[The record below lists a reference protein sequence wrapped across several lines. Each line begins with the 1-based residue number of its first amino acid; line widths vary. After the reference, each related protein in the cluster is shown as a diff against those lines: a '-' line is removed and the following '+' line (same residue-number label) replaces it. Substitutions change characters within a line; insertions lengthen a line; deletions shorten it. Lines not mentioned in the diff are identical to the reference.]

1 MSNSMVVG
9 RYREKKVLT
18 KMLEKNTSE
27 LAVVFGRRR
36 VGKTYL
42 VRHFYQEHIVF
53 ELVGLYEGDTHL
65 QLQNFHE
72 KIIKTSARFKN
83 TSQPKN
89 WLSAFRMLED
99 YIDGLKGK
107 KKKVIFID
115 EFPWIATP
123 RSKFL
128 MAFEHFW
135 NSYCTKRNDLVVVV
149 CGSAAS
155 FMVKKIIQNKGGLH
169 NRVTQKIRLL
179 PFDLSETEE
188 FLKYKG
194 INITRYDILQVYM
207 AMGGV
212 PYYLDQLEKG
222 QSVAQNID
230 RLFFEESGNL
240 VNEFNEVFKSLFSN
254 SEMHESIMRAL
265 ASVKKG
271 VSRKQ
276 LLKILKQQSSGVF
289 SKALEELTESGFV
302 ARSKSPG
309 KKTKDALFRMADE
322 YSLFY
327 LKFVEKNNEQGEGT
341 WLKMFPKQSYKIWS
355 GLVFE
360 TVCLKHSEQIKKE
373 LGIDKIYTSEA
384 AWKNDKA
391 QIDLLIFR
399 DDGIINL
406 CEMKFHNTEYTINKA
421 EYENLKNKIL
431 QFRKDYKTRKNIFIT
446 MISTYGITQNAY
458 YFELVKNNLTIDCLF
473 RK

>member
-1 MSNSMVVG
+1 
-9 RYREKKVLT
+9 
-18 KMLEKNTSE
+18 
-27 LAVVFGRRR
+27 
-36 VGKTYL
+36 
-42 VRHFYQEHIVF
+42 VF
-53 ELVGLYEGDTHL
+53 ELVGLYEGDIHF

-72 KIIKTSARFKN
+72 KIIKASAKFKN
-83 TSQPKN
+83 SDQPKN

-99 YIDGLKGK
+99 YIDGLKSK

-179 PFDLSETEE
+179 PFNLSETEE

-194 INITRYDILQVYM
+194 INLTRYDIIHIYM
-207 AMGGV
+207 ALGGV
-212 PYYLDQLEKG
+212 PYYLDQLQKG
-222 QSVAQNID
+222 LSVAQNID
-230 RLFFEESGNL
+230 RLFFEEGGSL
-240 VNEFNEVFKSLFSN
+240 VNEFNEVFKSLFKN
-254 SEMHESIMRAL
+254 SEMHEAIMRAL
-265 ASVKKG
+265 AKARNG

-276 LLKILKQQSSGVF
+276 LLEMLKQQSSGVF

-309 KKTKDALFRMADE
+309 KKTKGALFRMADE
-322 YSLFY
+322 CSLFF
-327 LKFVEKNNEQGEGT
+327 LKFVEKNSEQGKGT
-341 WLKMFPKQSYKIWS
+341 WVKMFPKQSYKIWS

-360 TVCLKHSEQIKKE
+360 TICLKHVEQIKAE
-373 LGIDKIYTSEA
+373 LGIDKIYTTHA
-384 AWKNDKA
+384 AWQNDKV
-391 QIDLLIFR
+391 QIDLLISR

-406 CEMKFHNTEYTINKA
+406 CEMKFYNTEYTINKA
-421 EYENLKNKIL
+421 EYENLKRKIL
-431 QFRKDYKTRKNIFIT
+431 EFRQDYKTRKNIYLTLIT
-446 MISTYGITQNAY
+446 TYGVVKNAY
-458 YFELVKNNLTIDCLF
+458 YLELVGGDLKIDCLF
-473 RK
+473 RKA

>member
-1 MSNSMVVG
+1 MVVG

-18 KMLEKNTSE
+18 QMLENNASE

-42 VRHFYQEHIVF
+42 VRNFYQEHIVF
-53 ELVGLYEGDTHL
+53 ELVGLYGGNIHL

-72 KIIKTSARFKN
+72 KIIRASSKFKN
-83 TSQPKN
+83 TDQPKN

-99 YIDGLKGK
+99 YIDGLKSK

-194 INITRYDILQVYM
+194 INLTRYDIIHIYM

-212 PYYLDQLEKG
+212 PYYLDQLQKG

-230 RLFFEESGNL
+230 RLFFEENGTL

-254 SEMHESIMRAL
+254 SEMHEAIMRAL
-265 ASVKKG
+265 AKVRNG

-276 LLKILKQQSSGVF
+276 LLEMLKQQSSGVF

-302 ARSKSPG
+302 ARSNSPG
-309 KKTKDALFRMADE
+309 KKTKGALFRMADE

-327 LKFVEKNNEQGEGT
+327 LKFIGKNKEQGKGT
-341 WLKMFPKQSYKIWS
+341 WVKMFPKQSYKIWS

-360 TVCLKHSEQIKKE
+360 TICLKHVEQIKVE
-373 LGIDKIYTSEA
+373 LGIDKIFTSQA

-406 CEMKFHNTEYTINKA
+406 CEMKFHNAQYTINKA

-431 QFRKDYKTRKNIFIT
+431 QFRQDYKTRKNIFVT
-446 MISTYGITQNAY
+446 MVTTYGVAKNAY
-458 YFELVKNNLTIDCLF
+458 SLELVQNDLTIDCLF
-473 RK
+473 RKG